1 LLAAVARHLGR
12 TKPAAD
18 QTDVPPEVQ
27 ELVPGYLKQRDL
39 DLERLRMAIEES
51 DYPAIS
57 RLGHQL
63 KGSGTSYGFD
73 EFSEIG
79 SALEHAAKT
88 HDLEETSRQVELLAA
103 AVSGAVAVSLVT
115 QEK

>member
-1 LLAAVARHLGR
+1 
-12 TKPAAD
+12 
-18 QTDVPPEVQ
+18 VQ
-27 ELVPGYLKQRDL
+27 ELVPGYLKQKDV

-51 DYPAIS
+51 DYPSIS

-73 EFSEIG
+73 EFSKIG

-88 HDLEETSRQVELLAA
+88 HDLEETRRQVELLAG
-103 AVSGAVAVSLVT
+103 AVSEALAVSLAAP
-115 QEK
+115 EK

>member
-1 LLAAVARHLGR
+1 
-12 TKPAAD
+12 
-18 QTDVPPEVQ
+18 
-27 ELVPGYLKQRDL
+27 
-39 DLERLRMAIEES
+39 MAIEES

-79 SALEHAAKT
+79 SALERAAKK
-88 HDLEETSRQVELLAA
+88 HDLEEARRQVELLAG
-103 AVSGAVAVSLVT
+103 AVSEAVAVRLEAP
-115 QEK
+115 EK